1 MVFHGEQAVLN
12 CTMSSSPD
20 PVYHWSIPGNCSSCL
35 HTNNDSVM
43 IFTADI
49 TDGWKF
55 VCEAVNEYGGVFM
68 SFTIVLAS
76 KYSYVLHCHAK
87 IIPPIIFRF

>member
-1 MVFHGEQAVLN
+1 
-12 CTMSSSPD
+12 
-20 PVYHWSIPGNCSSCL
+20 
-35 HTNNDSVM
+35 M